1 MLRIKHKDIFMQFI
15 ALVVLCLFA
24 GLTMSLWLNPACAA
38 PPPQQPYYVVD
49 AYQTPCVVYRIVNS
63 KPSIFFRRRSGN
75 ISSIALWR
83 GQLYFCSANARR
95 IFVKRHRESE
105 RVVFTH
111 NTYVRD
117 VAVDPNGNLYF
128 SEASGARGDGRIYK
142 LRPRVNELR
151 PDRRFSISSDSQS
164 RSVQVRL
171 STVDGFWAG
180 DFTFDARGDL
190 YLSTG
195 NRTPA
200 FIYRLPRDPNGVHA
214 RPQKVYR
221 DTKGAI
227 KGLAI
232 DPRNSDFIYYADWGR
247 IVYGLNIRSFRR
259 NVTFSGNVA
268 KSRIPHL
275 SDVALDIRSPR
286 RN

>member
-1 MLRIKHKDIFMQFI
+1 MLRIKHKDMFMQFI

-49 AYQTPCVVYRIVNS
+49 AYQTPGVVYRIV
-63 KPSIFFRRRSGN
+63 KRTPRPFFERQSGN

-83 GQLYFCSANARR
+83 GQLYFCSANDKR
-95 IFVKRHRESE
+95 IYQKRTGQQQE
-105 RVVFTH
+105 RVVFEH
-111 NTYVRD
+111 RTYIRD

-128 SEASGARGDGRIYK
+128 SEASGARGNGRIYK
-142 LRPRVNELR
+142 IEREQIGDSSARPILYHTVLLR
-151 PDRRFSISSDSQS
+151 D
-164 RSVQVRL
+164 
-171 STVDGFWAG
+171 VDGFWAG
-180 DFTFDARGDL
+180 DFTFDSQGNI

-195 NRTPA
+195 NRSPA
-200 FIYRLPRDPNGVHA
+200 FIYKIPKEEGGQYGS
-214 RPQKVYR
+214 PQKRYR

-227 KGLAI
+227 KGI
-232 DPRNSDFIYYADWGR
+232 IVDPRNSDFIYYADWGR
-247 IVYGLNIRSFRR
+247 TVYGLNIRSLRR

-268 KSRIPHL
+268 GSRNPHL